1 MAPKYLCGW
10 LTISSSLHRC
20 VSQALFLPIA
30 VARFELDILAKSE
43 RFVSNLGIHGE
54 FAIVTGILVD
64 QSRWLGGIASLYAWM
79 TGVLPIDSANMQ
91 PNRRSA
97 A

>member
-1 MAPKYLCGW
+1 VCRKPFFYQLLSLDLSW
-10 LTISSSLHRC
+10 IS
-20 VSQALFLPIA
+20 LPNRS
-30 VARFELDILAKSE
+30 V
-43 RFVSNLGIHGE
+43 FVSNLGIHRE

-64 QSRWLGGIASLYAWM
+64 PSRWLGSIASLDSWM
-79 TGVLPIDSANMQ
+79 TGVLPIGSANMQ